1 MNLDLTDA
9 EKQLLR
15 GAINSIVIQL
25 NAAGAKTLVSLADKI
40 NALIPEQASGP
51 TSPDSRT

>member
-1 MNLDLTDA
+1 MLTLDLTDA

-25 NAAGAKTLVSLADKI
+25 NAAGAKTLVSLAEKI
-40 NALIPEQASGP
+40 NALIPEPKDAANG
-51 TSPDSRT
+51 